1 MYIFTVY
8 NKMLRNIHR
17 EGEMFHT
24 TKPLSVTHPLTQVR
38 YNTVLFALVTELPGR
53 LQTLFLPRA

>member
-1 MYIFTVY
+1 
-8 NKMLRNIHR
+8 
-17 EGEMFHT
+17 MFRT